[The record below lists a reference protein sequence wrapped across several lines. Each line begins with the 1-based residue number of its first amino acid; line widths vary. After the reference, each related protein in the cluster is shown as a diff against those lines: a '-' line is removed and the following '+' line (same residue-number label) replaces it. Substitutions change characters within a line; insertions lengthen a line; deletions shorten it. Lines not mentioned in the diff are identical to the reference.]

1 MKQFVENEENKA
13 AEEEFRHRLNILS
26 PTGDFIDENDP
37 ALHEGGIL
45 DVDVDEDDG
54 SDAALEDQNSGYVSP
69 LLKELRAMKLI
80 ERNMAALP
88 FSKKGYE
95 LKRRMRIKW
104 CPVPE
109 CNTRLTVR
117 NSRIA
122 TFKDISDFYASL
134 GTGGG
139 MPSGMLIDG
148 ETSKRRLY
156 VPPILAPFVLPM
168 PASISGKS
176 GRGGGAKGG
185 TGGGHSGLGGHTYLR
200 VLRRRYA
207 LLVKEPRFLHRHM
220 KVCKSCAVMFRRKA
234 RMEQDMGREVVA
246 SLQRMARRKTFD
258 EIRERRNRGPIIPDR
273 RFDRL
278 ADPFP
283 QLKGKFHRGTMLN
296 ITEAAAKGKGKAL
309 SKSRRPASAGSRT
322 RQRRVRGSRN
332 EIIRPTSAQP
342 QLQGALGTSS
352 GDTEKND
359 VSQAEMVFD
368 QIDAES
374 MGIWNGSAIATR
386 SKRMITIEQAAIQ
399 HEKTCCY

>member
-1 MKQFVENEENKA
+1 MCHLFCT
-13 AEEEFRHRLNILS
+13 LCTS
-26 PTGDFIDENDP
+26 
-37 ALHEGGIL
+37 
-45 DVDVDEDDG
+45 DVC
-54 SDAALEDQNSGYVSP
+54 A
-69 LLKELRAMKLI
+69 
-80 ERNMAALP
+80 
-88 FSKKGYE
+88 
-95 LKRRMRIKW
+95 
-104 CPVPE
+104 
-109 CNTRLTVR
+109 
-117 NSRIA
+117 
-122 TFKDISDFYASL
+122 
-134 GTGGG
+134 
-139 MPSGMLIDG
+139 
-148 ETSKRRLY
+148 
-156 VPPILAPFVLPM
+156 
-168 PASISGKS
+168 SGKS
-176 GRGGGAKGG
+176 RGRKKGG

-332 EIIRPTSAQP
+332 ERIRPTSAQP

-359 VSQAEMVFD
+359 VS
-368 QIDAES
+368 
-374 MGIWNGSAIATR
+374 
-386 SKRMITIEQAAIQ
+386 
-399 HEKTCCY
+399 